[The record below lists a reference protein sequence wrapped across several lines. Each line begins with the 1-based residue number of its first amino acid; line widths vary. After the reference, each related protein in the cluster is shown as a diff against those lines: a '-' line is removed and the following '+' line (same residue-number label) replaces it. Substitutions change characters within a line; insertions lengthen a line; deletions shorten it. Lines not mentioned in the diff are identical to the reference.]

1 MGPENLRQQKIA
13 FCKID
18 ISLDL
23 LYQLSP
29 PLKLR
34 CEMLALYT
42 MQSYFVSVFLLLQ
55 KLWTDNATRSQRV
68 TGTAA
73 TPHVIVE
80 ISQDIG
86 RLWSPAHIFLAKTA
100 VSLALERGTSILR
113 GTLNVSSTD
122 TAP

>member
-68 TGTAA
+68 TGTASHA
-73 TPHVIVE
+73 TRHCGNLTRYWKVVVARAHFSRKNC
-80 ISQDIG
+80 SQLG
-86 RLWSPAHIFLAKTA
+86 
-100 VSLALERGTSILR
+100 LR
-113 GTLNVSSTD
+113 KRDKYFKKDVKCLKY
-122 TAP
+122 